1 MFTITILII
10 SFMTICECLQ
20 CNTSYQCELYSELEK
35 RQSCSTM
42 ARPIQD
48 FGAPTEVDLF
58 LMLMST
64 NELDERRQ
72 IFQAT
77 VWIAVHWK
85 DFNMRWNAEHFGGIN
100 SAILP
105 VTKLWTPDLCF
116 MNDVTNDKCI
126 KVKDE
131 EKVSMNSSG
140 YVTWWISK
148 DVRTQ
153 CDVNIERFPFD
164 EQNCSIDIGTWYSS
178 DEFVRLRSKY
188 PKVYLGNYKPG
199 GEWVAV
205 DSWIT
210 YQTINNFN
218 FTKILFWIRIKR
230 QPLFN
235 LYYVL
240 LPVVLLSVLQVVC
253 FVLPIESGEKVG
265 LAVAIFLSFS
275 LFISMINNNTP
286 RQSNHKFRLGMY
298 ITTELVMSGLTIV
311 MQVFVLRLYHRK
323 AKQAP
328 GVFYRLLL
336 SKEKC
341 CWKNKAVE
349 TSYDLECGGHT
360 PSSNHEDQCD
370 KRDDIPEDVWHSVAA
385 RIDGL
390 FGFMVMAVNVCSL
403 AAYFISVFA

>member
-1 MFTITILII
+1 MFTITISII
-10 SFMTICECLQ
+10 SFITICESLQ
-20 CNTSYQCELYSELEK
+20 CNSSHQCALYSELER
-35 RQSCSTM
+35 RQICSTM
-42 ARPIQD
+42 ARPIED
-48 FGAPTEVDLF
+48 FSSPTEVDLF

-72 IFQAT
+72 ILHAT
-77 VWIAVHWK
+77 NWLAVHWT
-85 DFNMRWNAEHFGGIN
+85 DFNMRWNPEHFGGIK

-105 VTKLWTPDLCF
+105 LIKLWNPDLCF
-116 MNDVTNDKCI
+116 VNDVMNDKCI

-131 EKVSMNSSG
+131 ERVSINSSG
-140 YVTWWISK
+140 YLTWWISK

-178 DEFVRLRSKY
+178 DEFVRLRSKD

-210 YQTINNFN
+210 YQTISNFN
-218 FTKILFWIRIKR
+218 FTKIQFWIRLKR

-240 LPVVLLSVLQVVC
+240 LPVVLLSALHVVC
-253 FVLPIESGEKVG
+253 FVLPIETGEKVG

-275 LFISMINNNTP
+275 VFISMIQNNMP
-286 RQSNHKFRLGMY
+286 RQSNHHFRLGVYM
-298 ITTELVMSGLTIV
+298 TTELVMSGLTIV

-328 GVFYRLLL
+328 GGFYRLIL

-341 CWKNKAVE
+341 CLKNKAVQ
-349 TSYDLECGGHT
+349 TSHDMKCGVHT
-360 PSSNHEDQCD
+360 SSNNPEDQCA
-370 KRDDIPEDVWHSVAA
+370 KRDDIPEDVWHSVAT

-390 FGFMVMAVNVCSL
+390 FGFIVMALNMCSL